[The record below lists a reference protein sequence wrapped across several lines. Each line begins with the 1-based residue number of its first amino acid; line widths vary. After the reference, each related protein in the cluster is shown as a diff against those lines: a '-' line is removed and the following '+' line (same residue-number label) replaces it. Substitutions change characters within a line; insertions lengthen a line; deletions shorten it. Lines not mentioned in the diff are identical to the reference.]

1 MENYTPESIT
11 EEAENTTAE
20 AETSATAAPIS
31 APMPVPGDPVVGTGT
46 FFGLEFLF
54 ALPLVGF
61 LCCII
66 FSFAPKNR
74 NLKHYARG
82 KLIWT
87 AIGLVLSL
95 ILVLVTVIFLQ
106 ALPGM
111 VSQELGVPVED
122 IEDIISIAEDIPG
135 LVEEFGG
142 IEEIAGLVGSIGEL
156 GDISEIVDSVG
167 DIANV
172 VGQISE
178 IENIE
183 EIVSQLGDIEDV
195 DALVSELEKMDNI
208 DEIITQIENI
218 DNIEELA
225 EQIDNPEV
233 VDALL
238 DAYKNY
244 KG

>member
-1 MENYTPESIT
+1 MENYTPETIT

-20 AETSATAAPIS
+20 TETFAAAPIS
-31 APMPVPGDPVVGTGT
+31 AQMPEPNDPVVGTGA
-46 FFGLEFLF
+46 FFGLEFLLG
-54 ALPLVGF
+54 LPLVGF

-82 KLIWT
+82 KLIWSI
-87 AIGLVLSL
+87 IGLVLSL

-111 VSQELGVPVED
+111 VSEELGVPVED
-122 IEDIISIAEDIPG
+122 IEDIISVAEDIPG
-135 LVEEFGG
+135 LVEELGG
-142 IEEIAGLVGSIGEL
+142 IEEVAGLVGSIGDL
-156 GDISEIVDSVG
+156 GDISEIIDSVG

-183 EIVSQLGDIEDV
+183 EIVSQLDDIEDV
-195 DALVSELEKMDNI
+195 DALIGELESMENI

-225 EQIDNPEV
+225 EQINNPEV

-238 DAYKNY
+238 DAYKKYN
-244 KG
+244 G